1 MHTKT
6 KEDVMTLMEFSLMP
20 LDKGASL
27 SQYVARALT
36 IIDESGLQYRLNPMG
51 TVVEGEWADLLNL
64 LTKCFRALEKDSARI
79 SLQVKFDHRKGI
91 SGAID
96 SKIQSVQSKAGRQF
110 RT

>member
-1 MHTKT
+1 
-6 KEDVMTLMEFSLMP
+6 MTLMEFSLIP

-27 SQYVARALT
+27 SKYVARALT
-36 IIDESGLQYRLNPMG
+36 ITDESGLQYQLNPMG

-64 LTKCFRALEKDSARI
+64 LTRCFRDLENVSERI

-96 SKIQSVQSKAGRQF
+96 GKIRSVQVKAGRQF